1 MKKRAYARGFAAAFI
16 FLLLALLAG
25 CGGGGTKEGGQEP
38 AKQSEGKVY
47 ELKFATMHPAESEM
61 MKLNEAW
68 KNWIEKESGGRIKIT
83 LLPAEQAAK
92 GTELYDAVMNGTVD
106 IACQMIGLC
115 PGRWPLT
122 EVTDLPFIL
131 DNPGSRAAALTAW
144 ELFKKYPELQAEHQ
158 GVKVIGFHA
167 NGLQHIH
174 TTKKP
179 VRTMEDLRGM
189 VLCTAGKYS
198 VGAVKLLGGTP
209 ETIAP
214 GEKYDAMAKGVVE
227 GNLSEWEGQYAFKL
241 YELTKYS
248 TEVGIS
254 LYTFIHVMNL
264 DTWNSLPPDLQ
275 QLFSDDNCR
284 LYSMLQGYNF
294 DKRDL
299 EYKKQLNDYYTSKGL
314 PGVYELPQEEREK
327 WKAAV
332 LPLHEEWVKA
342 AAAKIGEE
350 KARAILEDAKQLAKQ
365 FAGYPD
371 QANPEAAQILHGW
384 GMEGY

>member
-1 MKKRAYARGFAAAFI
+1 MKNKGAFRI
-16 FLLLALLAG
+16 FFVFISLLLLILMGG
-25 CGGGGTKEGGQEP
+25 CGGSGNKQGAQEP
-38 AKQSEGKVY
+38 ARKDQGKVY
-47 ELKFATMHPAESEM
+47 ELTFANMHPVESEM
-61 MKLNEAW
+61 NKLNEAW
-68 KNWIEKESGGRIKIT
+68 IKWIEKESGGRIKIT

-92 GTELYDAVMNGTVD
+92 GPELYDAVMNGTVD
-106 IACQMIGLC
+106 MACQMIGMC

-122 EVTDLPFIL
+122 EVTDLPFIFG
-131 DNPGSRAAALTAW
+131 NPGSRAAALTAW
-144 ELFKKYPELQAEHQ
+144 ELYKKYPELQAEHQ

-179 VRTMEDLRGM
+179 VKTLEDLRGL

-209 ETIAP
+209 ETINV

-227 GNLSEWEGQYAFKL
+227 GNLSEYEGQYAFKL
-241 YELTKYS
+241 QELTRYS

-254 LYTFIHVMNL
+254 LYTFIHIMNL

-275 QLFSDDNCR
+275 KLFSDDNCR
-284 LYSMLQGYNF
+284 QYSMLQGYNF

-299 EYKKQLNDYYTSKGL
+299 AFKDELNKYYASKGL
-314 PGVYELPQEEREK
+314 PPVYELPQDEREK
-327 WKAAV
+327 WIAAII
-332 LPLHEEWVKA
+332 PLQEEWVKT

-350 KARAILEDAKQLAKQ
+350 KARAILEDAKQLAKKY
-365 FAGYPD
+365 AGEPEK
-371 QANPEAAQILHGW
+371 ASPEAAQILHEW
-384 GMEGY
+384 GMAGY

>member
-1 MKKRAYARGFAAAFI
+1 MKQRALGI
-16 FLLLALLAG
+16 GLLATIFILFFGLLAG
-25 CGGGGTKEGGQEP
+25 CGGGTKGTSQEAGKE
-38 AKQSEGKVY
+38 SEGKVY
-47 ELKFATMHPAESEM
+47 ELTFATMHPADSEM
-61 MKLNEAW
+61 NKLNEAW
-68 KNWIEKESGGRIKIT
+68 IKWIEKESGGRLKIT

-92 GTELYDAVMNGTVD
+92 GTELYDAAMNGTVD
-106 IACQMIGLC
+106 IACQMIGLN

-122 EVTDLPFIL
+122 EVIDLPFIF

-144 ELFKKYPELQAEHQ
+144 ELFKKHPELQDEHQ

-174 TTKKP
+174 TTQKP
-179 VRTMEDLRGM
+179 VKTMEDLKGM

-209 ETIAP
+209 ETINV

-227 GNLSEWEGQYAFKL
+227 GNLSEWEGQFAFKL
-241 YELTKYS
+241 HELTKYS

-254 LYTFIHVMNL
+254 LYSMIHVMNL
-264 DTWNSLPPDLQ
+264 DTFNSLPPDLQ
-275 QLFSDDNCR
+275 ALFSDENCR

-294 DKRDL
+294 DKVDL
-299 EYKKQLNDYYTSKGL
+299 KLKDELNKYYASKGL
-314 PGVYELPQEEREK
+314 PEIYVLPQEERER
-327 WKAAV
+327 WKAAI
-332 LPLHEEWVKA
+332 LPLQEEWVKT

-350 KARAILEDAKQLAKQ
+350 KARAILEDAKQLAKKY
-365 FAGYPD
+365 AGYPD
-371 QANPEAAQILHGW
+371 DANPEAAQILKEW